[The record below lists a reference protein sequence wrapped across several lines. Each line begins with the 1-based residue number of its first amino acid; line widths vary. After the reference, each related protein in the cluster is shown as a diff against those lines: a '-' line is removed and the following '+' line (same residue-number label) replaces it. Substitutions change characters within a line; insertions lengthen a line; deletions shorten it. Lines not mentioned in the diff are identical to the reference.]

1 VLRSVG
7 YRGVPLPGVP
17 FDADRHVIPH
27 LAGRVLDGPAGSVIP
42 GEFVAGWIKRGP
54 SGIIGTNKPDAAETV
69 AAMLGEVTGGA
80 ARDPASPD
88 PSTIVALLES
98 RGVRYVTFDD
108 WRKLDEFE
116 TMRGAQ
122 QGRPRV
128 KVVQTERMLE
138 IMGR

>member
-1 VLRSVG
+1 M
-7 YRGVPLPGVP
+7 
-17 FDADRHVIPH
+17 
-27 LAGRVLDGPAGSVIP
+27 LDGPAGSVIP

-69 AAMLGEVTGGA
+69 AAMLGEVTAGA
-80 ARDPASPD
+80 GRDPASPD